1 MNLNKY
7 HNYSEEQ
14 IRKEIADVEK
24 GISVRKAANLHKIAR
39 KTLQRKLKDD
49 GSHLATKRGPS
60 TLFSADQENQIVMWI
75 KTVANAG
82 FPVSKEIL
90 KYSVGKLAKE
100 CHVTFPG
107 GNTLPGRKWFEAI
120 LRRHLDIASRAS
132 QNLTIQRFDVTQGNF
147 YKWFLE
153 VENYLKL
160 NKLEEVLSYPQRVFN
175 CNETS
180 FFLNPK
186 PGKVLAEKGSKKIY
200 TASGYNEKVNLTVLQ
215 TANAAGEVAP
225 PMIVYKYRRIPQQLV
240 KAMLTD
246 WCIGKSENRWM
257 TQETFYEYITFLSL
271 I

>member
-1 MNLNKY
+1 MKY
-7 HNYSEEQ
+7 
-14 IRKEIADVEK
+14 
-24 GISVRKAANLHKIAR
+24 
-39 KTLQRKLKDD
+39 D
-49 GSHLATKRGPS
+49 GPHLATKRGPS

-132 QNLTIQRFDVTQGNF
+132 QNLTIQRFDVTQENI

-160 NKLEEVLSYPQRVFN
+160 NKLEEVLCYSQRALIALKPL
-175 CNETS
+175 
-180 FFLNPK
+180 FFFK
-186 PGKVLAEKGSKKIY
+186 SKTRESSSRKRI
-200 TASGYNEKVNLTVLQ
+200 KKNLHCL
-215 TANAAGEVAP
+215 
-225 PMIVYKYRRIPQQLV
+225 RIQ
-240 KAMLTD
+240 
-246 WCIGKSENRWM
+246 
-257 TQETFYEYITFLSL
+257 
-271 I
+271 